1 MINYYVV
8 AADALKPN
16 TNSFY
21 NFLTNFSRCS
31 QTLFGTYFT
40 FYYSRC
46 IYLMENLL
54 YLSYIC
60 FSLFARFNQKLTKN
74 QNQKN
79 RKKNKQNVQHCLPKP
94 RMKTHHLKK
103 IICT

>member
-16 TNSFY
+16 MNSFFY

-60 FSLFARFNQKLTKN
+60 FSLFARFNQKLTKTKTKKP
-74 QNQKN
+74 QK
-79 RKKNKQNVQHCLPKP
+79 KTNKMFSNVFPNP
-94 RMKTHHLKK
+94 E
-103 IICT
+103 